1 VKVAV
6 SDLFNPHLASGESL
20 LWSASASPSLRKAE
34 LYRQRLFFGLTAC
47 LCLMIALTLALRFV
61 EALILTATTPSLL
74 AAFTPLY
81 LVFALAMAA
90 LALWGFR
97 RMAVDPHR
105 AAHFAMTPARL
116 FALDRDGALVDEIMA
131 GEVDGVVAGGRRRSY
146 DLYVLR
152 RGDPQEDHTFAMQHL
167 ERPLEV
173 KAIIEAAF
181 SLSTPE
187 EQSS

>member
-1 VKVAV
+1 MAV
-6 SDLFNPHLASGESL
+6 SDLCNPHLASGEPL
-20 LWSASASPSLRKAE
+20 LWSASASAALRKAE
-34 LYRQRLFFGLTAC
+34 LHRQRLFFGLTGC
-47 LCLMIALTLALRFV
+47 LCLLIALTLALRFL
-61 EALILTATTPSLL
+61 ESLILTATTPSLL

-116 FALDRDGALVDEIMA
+116 FAVDRDGVLVDEILA
-131 GEVDGVVAGGRRRSY
+131 SEVDGVVAGGRRRNY

-152 RGDPQEDHTFAMQHL
+152 RGDPQEERTFAMQHL

-173 KAIIEAAF
+173 KAIIEATF
-181 SLSTPE
+181 SSPTPE
-187 EQSS
+187 ETSA